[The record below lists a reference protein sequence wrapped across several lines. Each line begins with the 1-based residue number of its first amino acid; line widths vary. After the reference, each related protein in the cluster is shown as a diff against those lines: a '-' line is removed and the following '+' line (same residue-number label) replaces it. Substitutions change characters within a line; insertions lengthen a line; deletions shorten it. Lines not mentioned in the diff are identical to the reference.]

1 MLKFGNLWGI
11 LPLAPEPFR
20 FIPFKQNRETEKL
33 KSFFF
38 LFYKEI
44 HCLQIIKNCLSVQV

>member
-38 LFYKEI
+38 FV
-44 HCLQIIKNCLSVQV
+44 LQRNTLLTNN